1 MVMEMKHTPQ
11 TLIKRKSS
19 IKTLNFI
26 NLNSKTNN
34 NMGFLVEKIKEV
46 AYMEMY
52 KI

>member
-1 MVMEMKHTPQ
+1 MKHTPQ

>member
-1 MVMEMKHTPQ
+1 MKHTPQ

-26 NLNSKTNN
+26 NLNSKINNN